1 MTLALPTQVALAAS
15 GAILLLALLLGVW
28 KFVAMV
34 RSPDGQ
40 AHVYVD
46 ISHRAAL
53 MYAFA
58 SAVLA
63 PLVQFNAWP
72 TGVTTTAVVVM
83 VALFVGTIATYTWH
97 GWRRDTTN
105 QMHPLG
111 PWILAG
117 MVAIIVGEIGGTV
130 VILSGF
136 LVEQVG

>member
-1 MTLALPTQVALAAS
+1 
-15 GAILLLALLLGVW
+15 
-28 KFVAMV
+28 MV

-58 SAVLA
+58 SALLA

-72 TGVTTTAVVVM
+72 TGVTTAAVAVM
-83 VALFVGTIATYTWH
+83 VALFVGTIATYAWH
-97 GWRRDTTN
+97 GWRRDTAN

-117 MVAIIVGEIGGTV
+117 MIAIIVGEIGGTT

-136 LVEQVG
+136 LVEQMG